1 MAHSFIARADG
12 RLMCRLESE
21 ERAVLAQVAG
31 EITDLIRADLGFGD
45 PGEGDQGASGAM
57 SEDPLARLEAETA
70 SSLTG
75 EPRDSAMKRLFPPA
89 SENDEEAEEYRRL
102 AQANLADTHISNLSA
117 LRAGLEVAGDIG
129 GEGPHDEIVIER
141 ADALAWL
148 KALNLIR
155 LVLADRMG
163 IENDGDFEALQLLCS
178 NDLEQVEAEPG
189 VAGMEFL
196 ATLYEFASWLQAT
209 LLGALNAR
217 S

>member
-12 RLMCRLESE
+12 RLMCRLEAE

-31 EITDLIRADLGFGD
+31 EITDLIRADLEI
-45 PGEGDQGASGAM
+45 GESDETGQRPSEVM
-57 SEDPLARLEAETA
+57 SEDPLARLEAETSRA
-70 SSLTG
+70 RT
-75 EPRDSAMKRLFPPA
+75 EVPRDSATQRLFPPA
-89 SENDEEAEEYRRL
+89 SENDEESGEYRRL
-102 AQANLADTHISNLSA
+102 TQGNLADAHIANLSV
-117 LRAGLEVAGDIG
+117 LRASLEVAGDIG
-129 GEGPHDEIVIER
+129 GEGPHDEIVIEPS
-141 ADALAWL
+141 DALSWL
-148 KALNLIR
+148 KALNIIR

-189 VAGMEFL
+189 VAGLEFL

-209 LLGALNAR
+209 LIGALNAR